1 MTLTNI
7 NSLICAL
14 IALQNFCKDIHYNT
28 KGDAFYS
35 KHLLVDRVQEN
46 ISDYIDR
53 IKEVCILGNDEE
65 TLPSGEYLS
74 RATSL
79 IPEITGNDKDNF
91 KSLENLLVNTLTLI
105 QSIEPGT
112 KGEDNLYGAIAEDLQ
127 NSLGLINRQIK

>member
-1 MTLTNI
+1 MEKVNNLI
-7 NSLICAL
+7 CSLIA
-14 IALQNFCKDIHYNT
+14 IQNFCKDIHYNA

-35 KHLLVDRVQEN
+35 KHLLADRVQDN

-53 IKEVCILGNDEE
+53 IKEVSILGNDEQ

-79 IPEITGNDKDNF
+79 IPEIVESDKDNF
-91 KSLENLLVNTLTLI
+91 KSLENLLVNTLMLLQDIEATL
-105 QSIEPGT
+105 
-112 KGEDNLYGAIAEDLQ
+112 GEDNLYGSIAEDLQ

>member
-1 MTLTNI
+1 MDHI
-7 NSLICAL
+7 NNLICSL
-14 IALQNFCKDIHYNT
+14 IALQNFCKDIHYNA

-35 KHLLVDRVQEN
+35 KHLLVDRVQDN

-53 IKEVCILGNDEE
+53 IKEICILGNDEK

-79 IPEITGNDKDNF
+79 IPELENNDKQNF
-91 KSLENLLVNTLTLI
+91 GSLQNLIVNILTLI
-105 QSIEPGT
+105 QSIEPAT

-127 NSLGLINRQIK
+127 NSLGLINRQLS